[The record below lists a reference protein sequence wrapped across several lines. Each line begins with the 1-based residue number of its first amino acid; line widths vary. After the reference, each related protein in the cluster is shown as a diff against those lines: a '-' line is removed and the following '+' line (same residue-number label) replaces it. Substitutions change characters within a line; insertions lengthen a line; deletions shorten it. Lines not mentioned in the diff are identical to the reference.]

1 MEVRSN
7 LLEKLVGEV
16 KKTSTGVQR
25 GICNEYRLFYSAWS
39 PLQGASLAIAVE
51 GDYIRNT
58 CGSRK
63 FHSMTEMCE
72 T

>member
-25 GICNEYRLFYSAWS
+25 DICNEYEQECNECNEY
-39 PLQGASLAIAVE
+39 VM
-51 GDYIRNT
+51 NV
-58 CGSRK
+58 
-63 FHSMTEMCE
+63 
-72 T
+72 